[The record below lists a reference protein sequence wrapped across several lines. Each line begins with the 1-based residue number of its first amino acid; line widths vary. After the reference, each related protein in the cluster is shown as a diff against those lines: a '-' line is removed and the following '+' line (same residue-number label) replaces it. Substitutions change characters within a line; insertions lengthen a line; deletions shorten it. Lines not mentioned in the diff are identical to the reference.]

1 MAFAQLVAK
10 LARRAVS
17 ELRVDVSKGRA
28 RLAVHVQPR
37 ASKSEIIGVHGAA
50 LKVRLAA
57 PPVDG
62 AANEELVQLFARIFA
77 VARRSIRILAG
88 EHSRSKIVEIE
99 GVTDGAIRAAAENAV
114 KRGGRAQ

>member
-1 MAFAQLVAK
+1 MSPF
-10 LARRAVS
+10 
-17 ELRVDVSKGRA
+17 RVDLAKGRA
-28 RLAVHVQPR
+28 RFAVHVQPR
-37 ASKSEIIGVHGAA
+37 ASRSEITGLHGDA

-62 AANEELVQLFARIFA
+62 AANDALVELLAETFA

-99 GVTDGAIRAAAENAV
+99 GVTDGAVRAVVDKAAL
-114 KRGGRAQ
+114 